1 MDNKDNKR
9 AVIVTSGFLLFISCF
24 GIWSIWEPDRT
35 LSEFENR
42 VLAKFPTFSWD
53 KLWSGKYTDQL
64 DDYLVDQFVGRD
76 NWVGLK
82 SDMERISG
90 KTENNQVFFGSS
102 GYLFERF
109 TYNEEQLDKNLKQI
123 TLFAERHQKDID
135 SLSLLLVPNS
145 QTLNGEYLPKY
156 AAATDVPQSPLM
168 DQIFSR
174 LSGVVTPVDIR
185 NVLNQKKITEQIY
198 YRTDHHWTTRGAYYG
213 YQTFADSIGL
223 SPTPEAALKEI
234 GFSDSFYGTFYTK
247 ANQRSI
253 TPDEL
258 ELLETSL
265 PEYEVCIEGQDTCT
279 NSFYDM
285 NALNE
290 RDKYKVFFGG
300 NYPLVT
306 IDIPHEG
313 EREGR
318 SIVVFK
324 DSYANA
330 MVPFLAQHYS
340 TIHMIDMRYFRM
352 DVDEYLEEHQF
363 DDMLMLYSVATL
375 AQDDIFKWLN

>member
-1 MDNKDNKR
+1 MDRKR

-24 GIWSIWEPDRT
+24 GMWSLWEPDRT

-42 VLAKFPTFSWD
+42 VLAKFPSFSWD
-53 KLWSGKYTDQL
+53 KLWSGRYTDQL

-82 SDMERISG
+82 SDMERMSG

-109 TYNEEQLDKNLKQI
+109 TYDEEQLGQNIKQI
-123 TLFAERHQKDID
+123 ARFAERHQKDVD

-156 AAATDVPQSPLM
+156 AEATDAPQSPLM
-168 DQIFSR
+168 DQIFSE
-174 LSGVVTPVDIR
+174 LSGRVAPVDIR
-185 NVLNQKKITEQIY
+185 EVLQQKKSTAQIY

-213 YQTFADSIGL
+213 YQAFADTIGL
-223 SPTPEAALKEI
+223 SPTPEAALEAKQ
-234 GFSDSFYGTFYTK
+234 FSDSFYGTFYTK
-247 ANQRSI
+247 ANQRNI
-253 TPDEL
+253 TPDHL

-265 PEYEVCIEGQDTCT
+265 QEYEVCIEGQNTCK
-279 NSFYDM
+279 NSFYDL
-285 NALNE
+285 NAQNE

-306 IDIPHEG
+306 INIPHE
-313 EREGR
+313 EANKDR
-318 SIVVFK
+318 SIIVFK

-352 DVDEYLEEHQF
+352 DVDEYLEEHHF
-363 DDMLMLYSVATL
+363 DDMLLLYSVATI
-375 AQDDIFKWLN
+375 AQEDIFKWLN

>member
-1 MDNKDNKR
+1 MNHKR

-24 GIWSIWEPDRT
+24 GIWSLWEPDRT

-42 VLAKFPTFSWD
+42 VLAKFPSFSWD
-53 KLWSGKYTDQL
+53 KLWSGRYTEQL

-76 NWVGLK
+76 SWVGLK
-82 SDMERISG
+82 SDMERLSG

-102 GYLFERF
+102 EYLFERF
-109 TYNEEQLDKNLKQI
+109 TYKGEQLNENIKQI
-123 TLFAERHQKDID
+123 TRFADRHQKDVD

-145 QTLNGEYLPKY
+145 QTIYSEYLPKY
-156 AAATDVPQSPLM
+156 AHETDAPQSPLM
-168 DQIFSR
+168 DQIFSK
-174 LSGVVTPVDIR
+174 LNGLVAPVDIR
-185 NVLNQKKITEQIY
+185 DVLNQKKSTAPLY

-213 YQTFADSIGL
+213 YQAFADSIGL
-223 SPTPEAALKEI
+223 SPTLEESLEQTP
-234 GFSDSFYGTFYTK
+234 FSDSFYGTFYTK

-253 TPDEL
+253 TPDRL
-258 ELLETSL
+258 DLLKTSL
-265 PEYEVCIEGQDTCT
+265 PEYEVCIQGKDTCE
-279 NSFYDM
+279 NSFYDI

-300 NYPLVT
+300 NFPLVT
-306 IDIPHEG
+306 INIPHE
-313 EREGR
+313 EVNKSR

-330 MVPFLAQHYS
+330 MVPFLAQNYS

-352 DVDEYLEEHQF
+352 DVDEYLEEHHF
-363 DDMLMLYSVATL
+363 DDMLLLYSVATVV
-375 AQDDIFKWLN
+375 QDDIFKWLN

>member
-1 MDNKDNKR
+1 MNRKR

-24 GIWSIWEPDRT
+24 GIWSLWEPDRT

-42 VLAKFPTFSWD
+42 VLAKFPSFSWD
-53 KLWSGKYTDQL
+53 KLWSGRYTDQL

-82 SDMERISG
+82 SDMERMSG
-90 KTENNQVFFGSS
+90 KTENKQVFFGSR

-109 TYNEEQLDKNLKQI
+109 TYDEEQLSQNIEQI
-123 TLFAERHQKDID
+123 ARFAERHQKDVD

-156 AAATDVPQSPLM
+156 ADATDTPQSPLM
-168 DQIFSR
+168 DQIFSELNGR
-174 LSGVVTPVDIR
+174 VAPVDIR
-185 NVLNQKKITEQIY
+185 EILQQKKNTAQIY
-198 YRTDHHWTTRGAYYG
+198 FRTDHHWTTRGAYYG
-213 YQTFADSIGL
+213 YQAFANSIGL
-223 SPTPEAALKEI
+223 SPTPEAALEAKP
-234 GFSDSFYGTFYTK
+234 FSDAFYGTFYTK
-247 ANQRSI
+247 ANQRDI
-253 TPDEL
+253 TPDRL

-265 PEYEVCIEGQDTCT
+265 PEYEVCIEGQSACE

-285 NALNE
+285 KAQNE

-300 NYPLVT
+300 NFPLVT
-306 IDIPHEG
+306 IHIPHE
-313 EREGR
+313 EGNKDR
-318 SIVVFK
+318 SIIVFK

-352 DVDEYLEEHQF
+352 NVDEYLQEHHY
-363 DDMLMLYSVATL
+363 DDMLLLYSVATI
-375 AQDDIFKWLN
+375 AQEDIFKWLN